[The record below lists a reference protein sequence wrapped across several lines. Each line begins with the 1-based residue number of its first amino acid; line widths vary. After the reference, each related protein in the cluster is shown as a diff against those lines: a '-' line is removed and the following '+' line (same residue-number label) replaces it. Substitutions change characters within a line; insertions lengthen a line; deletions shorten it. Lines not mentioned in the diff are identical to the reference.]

1 MDVVW
6 LEIADDPALWR
17 DLGFTV
23 SEAGVC
29 RIGPVEHRLIG
40 ASPDRRGIVRWGVSG
55 IDLAVTDIDGIET
68 VAEAVGPTADAVED
82 HPNGVFRI
90 DHLVV
95 LSSST
100 PRTAAAFEAAGL
112 ERRGH
117 ITQNHAG
124 EAVDMTFFWF
134 GETLIELAGPPEPA
148 AEESPARLRGVA
160 FSSRDL
166 NASKM
171 FLGERLTEPKDAV
184 QTGRQIAAVRREVGS
199 TVPIALMSPH
209 RSSEAG

>member
-6 LEIADDPALWR
+6 LDIADDPELWR

-23 SEAGVC
+23 SDAGVC

-40 ASPDRRGIVRWGVSG
+40 ASPEQRGIVRWGISG
-55 IDLAVTDIDGIET
+55 VDPAVIDIDGIAT
-68 VAEAVGPTADAVED
+68 VVEANGATDGAGQD

-100 PRTAAAFEAAGL
+100 PRTAAAFEAVGL

-124 EAVDMTFFWF
+124 DEVDMTFFWF
-134 GETLIELAGPPEPA
+134 GDTLIELAGPPEPA
-148 AEESPARLRGVA
+148 AEERPARLRGVA

-166 NASKM
+166 DASKA
-171 FLGERLTEPKDAV
+171 FLGERLTDPKDAV
-184 QTGRQIAAVRREVGS
+184 QQGRQIAAIRREVGS

-209 RSSEAG
+209 RGSDVG